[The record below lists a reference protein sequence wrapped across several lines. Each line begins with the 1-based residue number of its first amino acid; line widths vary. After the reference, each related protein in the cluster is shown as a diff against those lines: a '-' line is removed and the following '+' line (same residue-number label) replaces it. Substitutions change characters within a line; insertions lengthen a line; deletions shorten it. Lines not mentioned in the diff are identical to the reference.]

1 LHNTYPLD
9 KQIKTFREEILKI
22 PGVEKATITSNL
34 PTSSGFNQQGWFRD
48 ATLDPARAII
58 LTNLYVDENYI
69 PTLGMQMSKG
79 RNFSREFPS
88 DSAGVILNEAAVRVL
103 GFKDPTTQ
111 VLYNADDNMK
121 PVPYRVLGV
130 VKDFNYSSMHDKV
143 GPLIMQLSNSTGSI
157 AMRINTKNIPS
168 LIGQVKSKWDNM
180 APGQTFSYTFMD
192 ADFNNIYKADRRT
205 GKLFIS
211 FAVFAIFI
219 ACLGLFGLVTYAAE
233 QRTKEISIR
242 KVLGAK
248 AGIIVAM
255 LSKDFARLVLVAS
268 LIAFPIGWWAMN
280 KWLQSFAYR
289 IHITPWVFLVA
300 ALMAIMIALITVSF
314 QAIKAAVTNPVR
326 SLRTE

>member
-1 LHNTYPLD
+1 L
-9 KQIKTFREEILKI
+9 
-22 PGVEKATITSNL
+22 
-34 PTSSGFNQQGWFRD
+34 
-48 ATLDPARAII
+48 
-58 LTNLYVDENYI
+58 
-69 PTLGMQMSKG
+69 
-79 RNFSREFPS
+79 
-88 DSAGVILNEAAVRVL
+88 
-103 GFKDPTTQ
+103 KDPINQ
-111 VLYNADDNMK
+111 VLYNADDSMK
-121 PVPYRVLGV
+121 PVAYRVLGV
-130 VKDFNYSSMHDKV
+130 VRDFNYSSMHDKV

-168 LIGQVKSKWDNM
+168 LIDEVKRKWDTM
-180 APGQTFSYTFMD
+180 APGQAFSYTFMD
-192 ADFNNIYKADRRT
+192 ADFNNIYNADRRT

-255 LSKDFARLVLVAS
+255 LSKDFARLVVIAS
-268 LIAFPIGWWAMN
+268 LIAFPIGWWTMN

-289 IHITPWVFLVA
+289 IHITWWVFLVA
-300 ALMAIMIALITVSF
+300 ALAAIVIALLTVSF
-314 QAIKAAVTNPVR
+314 QAVKAALTNPVR